1 MASPRRK
8 ISKDERK
15 GRDAL
20 MRVVNWV
27 HILVIRRLF
36 DEGCSTADVVAI
48 YDKIQQESGKIAIAM
63 AMPDWHYVDET
74 QVAEEV
80 YAAIKGG
87 FSWRGND

>member
-1 MASPRRK
+1 MAVPRRK
-8 ISKDERK
+8 ISAAERK

-36 DEGCSTADVVAI
+36 DAGWSTADVVAV
-48 YDKIQQESGKIAIAM
+48 YEKIQREAGKIAIAH
-63 AMPDWHYVDET
+63 AMPDWHYVDES

-80 YAAIKGG
+80 YQSVVSGG
-87 FSWRGND
+87 E

>member
-1 MASPRRK
+1 MAAPRRK
-8 ISKDERK
+8 ISKQERQ

-36 DEGCSTADVVAI
+36 DEGWSTADVVAV
-48 YDKIQQESGKIAIAM
+48 YEKIQQESGKIAIAH
-63 AMPDWHYVDET
+63 AMPDWHYVDEQ
-74 QVAEEV
+74 QVADEV

-87 FSWRGND
+87 FNWR

>member
-1 MASPRRK
+1 MAAPRRK
-8 ISKDERK
+8 ITKEERK

-36 DEGCSTADVVAI
+36 DEGWSTSDVAGV
-48 YDKIQQESGKIAIAM
+48 YEKMQRETGRIALAH

-74 QVAEEV
+74 QVADEV
-80 YAAIKGG
+80 YQSVTVGG
-87 FSWRGND
+87 Q

>member
-1 MASPRRK
+1 MANARRK
-8 ISKDERK
+8 ISKEERK

-27 HILVIRRLF
+27 HIMVVKRLF
-36 DEGCSTADVVAI
+36 DEGWTTAEVVAV
-48 YDKIQQESGKIAIAM
+48 YDILQRETGRIAIAH

-74 QVAEEV
+74 QVADEV

-87 FSWRGND
+87 FNWR

>member
-8 ISKDERK
+8 ITPAERK

-36 DEGCSTADVVAI
+36 DDGMSTGEVVLL
-48 YDKIQQESGKIAIAM
+48 YDRLQREAGRIALEHAL
-63 AMPDWHYVDET
+63 PDWHYVDET
-74 QVAEEV
+74 QVAELV
-80 YAAIKGG
+80 YQSLVSGG
-87 FSWRGND
+87 E